1 VKAWSRVGS
10 SYFLFLF
17 LFLLFLMQSR
27 NKMCRVLCCVVVD
40 IVEFGRDRGRLNSKE
55 GRKVHTTRILHSAC
69 A

>member
-1 VKAWSRVGS
+1 
-10 SYFLFLF
+10 
-17 LFLLFLMQSR
+17 
-27 NKMCRVLCCVVVD
+27 MCRVLCCVVVD